1 MGACQPT
8 WASSTA
14 AAQQHSA
21 KIKRKRQGR
30 AQLSPGAAGWAE
42 CRRLSE
48 EKKKKKNYSIPLSS
62 SQLPKEEG
70 GTYKSSYFPQQLSSL
85 IRAAHNISKQ
95 SRLSVLLR
103 RRFRSLAKGLFR
115 SLSSSSSS
123 SWY

>member
-1 MGACQPT
+1 VRVSRLGPA
-8 WASSTA
+8 AA
-14 AAQQHSA
+14 AAQQQPGSA
-21 KIKRKRQGR
+21 KRKRKRQGR

-48 EKKKKKNYSIPLSS
+48 EKKKKKNYSTPLSS

-115 SLSSSSSS
+115 SLSSSS
-123 SWY
+123 W

>member
-14 AAQQHSA
+14 AAQQPSA

-48 EKKKKKNYSIPLSS
+48 EKKKKKNYSTPLSS

-70 GTYKSSYFPQQLSSL
+70 GTYKSSYFP
-85 IRAAHNISKQ
+85 HP
-95 SRLSVLLR
+95 
-103 RRFRSLAKGLFR
+103 RSA
-115 SLSSSSSS
+115 
-123 SWY
+123 

>member
-1 MGACQPT
+1 VRVSRLGP
-8 WASSTA
+8 A
-14 AAQQHSA
+14 AAAARQ
-21 KIKRKRQGR
+21 RKKKKTRARATLAGGGR
-30 AQLSPGAAGWAE
+30 MGGMSSFVGRE
-42 CRRLSE
+42 
-48 EKKKKKNYSIPLSS
+48 KKKKNYSIPLSS

-103 RRFRSLAKGLFR
+103 RRFRSLAKGIFR

-123 SWY
+123 S